1 MERGLFVRLLV
12 ILVSGAASAISCS
25 ELETLRAPF
34 KMNHTA
40 EITIKGFRQPETPFD
55 LNLLPVTILSEV
67 QFNDKKVQ
75 SVREIYIEKAS
86 VRVKSPRG
94 RDLSFLQSLHVFIVQ
109 DGLPARLLA
118 FKDSI
123 GHEAGRAI
131 DLETST
137 EDFNDY
143 IKTPGYTLQFRTVAD
158 DVIADD
164 INLTVE
170 SRYLIVA
177 ELWD

>member
-12 ILVSGAASAISCS
+12 ILACGAASMASCS
-25 ELETLRAPF
+25 ELETLRAHF

-40 EITIKGFRQPETPFD
+40 EITIMGFRQPETPFD
-55 LNLLPVTILSEV
+55 LKLLPVTILSEV
-67 QFNDKKVQ
+67 QFNDKNVR

-86 VRVKSPRG
+86 VRVKSPTG
-94 RDLSFLQSLHVFIVQ
+94 RDLSFLRSLHVFIVQ

-118 FKDSI
+118 FQDSI
-123 GHEAGRAI
+123 DHEAGRAI
-131 DLETST
+131 DLETSS
-137 EDFNDY
+137 EDFSEY
-143 IKTPGYTLQFRTVAD
+143 IKNEGYTLQFQTVTD
-158 DVIADD
+158 DVISDD
-164 INLTVE
+164 IDLTVE